1 MLIVTLVAF
10 LHIIVAVILVAVV
23 LLQDSKG
30 GGMGGA
36 FGGGSS
42 QTIFGATGAAN
53 FLVKVTR
60 VLAVT
65 FMGSCLFL
73 TYYLSQKS
81 NHSVVDSIPMAPTQS
96 SPVQAP
102 CAPSPAAPAQQP
114 ATPPATK

>member
-1 MLIVTLVAF
+1 MEHGTTLLAI
-10 LHIIVAVILVAVV
+10 LHICVAVLLVTIV

-42 QTIFGATGAAN
+42 QTIFGATGAAS

-65 FMGSCLFL
+65 FMCSCIGL
-73 TYYLSQKS
+73 TLLLSHR
-81 NHSVVDSIPMAPTQS
+81 NNRSVVDTLPVNSAPQS
-96 SPVQAP
+96 KS
-102 CAPSPAAPAQQP
+102 APAVPQ
-114 ATPPATK
+114 TT